1 MLTYR
6 SAKGI
11 LEEKRRQ
18 AAQGA
23 SDQPRVRPTVNL
35 RGVRTWMEAV
45 IRSLADVRH
54 RIVAKAWR

>member
-18 AAQGA
+18 AAKGA
-23 SDQPRVRPTVNL
+23 PDQPRVRPIVNL
-35 RGVRTWMEAV
+35 RGVRSWVEAV
-45 IRSLADVRH
+45 DRSLTDVRH
-54 RIVAKAWR
+54 RIVAKGWR